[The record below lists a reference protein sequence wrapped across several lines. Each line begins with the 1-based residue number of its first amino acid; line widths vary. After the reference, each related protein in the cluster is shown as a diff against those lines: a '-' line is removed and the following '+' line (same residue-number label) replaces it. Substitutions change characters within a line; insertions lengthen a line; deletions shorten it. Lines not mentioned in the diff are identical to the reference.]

1 MEAAVNRLAALNVAD
16 ISSHYD
22 DFAWAYRLYWGDHIH
37 HGLFTSPGSTP
48 AQAQEEMLHHC
59 ARRAGVRPGMTVADV
74 GCGHGGTARFLATEY
89 ACSVLGL
96 TISAEQLKIARKLSN
111 SFQGPGSVR
120 FELGNAE
127 TFEFPPASFDLAWNM
142 ESSEH
147 FFDKPAYFRRIAKTL
162 RPGGVL
168 MVAAWTG
175 SMEDELIREIAQVFL
190 CPELQTSADYT
201 QQMKAAG
208 LEVLHSEELAD
219 EVVATWDICSKH
231 AHAARPLL
239 PLFPEKFRSFAE
251 GVELMRRG
259 YRNRKLFYSVIVARR
274 GKR

>member
-1 MEAAVNRLAALNVAD
+1 METAVKQSTSLNVAD
-16 ISSHYD
+16 ISGHYD
-22 DFAWAYRLYWGDHIH
+22 DFAWVYRLYWGDHIH
-37 HGLFTSPGSTP
+37 HGLFTSPNLTP
-48 AQAQEEMLHHC
+48 RQAQEEMLRYC
-59 ARRAGVRPGMTVADV
+59 AGRAGVRPGMTVADI

-89 ACSVLGL
+89 SCLALGL

-111 SFQGPGSVR
+111 SLQGPGSVR

-127 TFEFPPASFDLAWNM
+127 IFEFPPASFDLVWNM

-147 FFDKPAYFRRIAKTL
+147 FFDKPAYFRKVGKALK
-162 RPGGVL
+162 PGGVV

-175 SMEDELIREIAQVFL
+175 SMEDELVREIARVFL
-190 CPELQTSADYT
+190 CPELQTATDYT

-208 LEVLHSEELAD
+208 LEVIHNEQLAD
-219 EVVATWDICSKH
+219 EVVPTWDICSQH

-251 GVELMRRG
+251 GVELMRQG
-259 YRNRKLFYSVIVARR
+259 YRNGKLFYSILVARK
-274 GKR
+274 GKT